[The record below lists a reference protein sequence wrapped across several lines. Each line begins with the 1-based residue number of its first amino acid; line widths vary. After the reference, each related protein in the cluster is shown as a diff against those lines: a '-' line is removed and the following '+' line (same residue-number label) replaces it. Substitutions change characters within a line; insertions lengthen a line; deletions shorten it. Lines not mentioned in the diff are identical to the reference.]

1 MALPEA
7 YASLYASAP
16 YDLRAIGWDP
26 RSPADSALWREQRF
40 DLALV
45 PGDNRFS
52 WLALALDA
60 RWIVAFAGD
69 RPPYKS
75 WPVDESRHYSS
86 APCAWG
92 DMVATLID
100 GPPPAAYDPSDW
112 PAPPAQARITPSRPY
127 AVLHV
132 GASSALKRWDPARW
146 GALADRLAAHG
157 V

>member
-45 PGDNRFS
+45 PGDNRFG

-60 RWIVAFAGD
+60 RWIVAFSGD
-69 RPPYKS
+69 RPPAKS
-75 WPVDESRHYSS
+75 WPIDELWRYPDVP
-86 APCAWG
+86 AAWG
-92 DMVATLID
+92 DMVAGLVT
-100 GPPPAAYDPSDW
+100 GPPPAPYRAANW
-112 PAPPAQARITPSRPY
+112 PAPPLD
-127 AVLHV
+127 V
-132 GASSALKRWDPARW
+132 DF
-146 GALADRLAAHG
+146 G